1 MTDSVAF
8 LSMDQP
14 AERKLESF
22 QIVETKMAAYDLP
35 ENETFNPFEH
45 RRIRKPTSSTGTLI
59 HLIKSSLGTGI
70 LAMPL
75 AFKNGGLIF
84 GILGTALVATIYAH
98 CVHLLVSTSQK
109 SCKKNK
115 IPSLGFSE
123 TAENV
128 CANGPPGVRRFA
140 GFAKA
145 YIDYMLL
152 IMSFFSVSV
161 YLVFISTTLRE
172 VVNYE
177 LQIDWETRTYI
188 LMMTVVV
195 ALITQVRELK
205 YLVPFSLLANSS
217 ILVVFIITLY
227 YIFKEPITLGDRGFW
242 PEWFNLPSFFGIA
255 VYAIEG
261 IGIVLPVE
269 NKMKHPQ
276 HFLHPVG
283 VVNAGICFI
292 TLLYIVTGFFGYALY
307 GPDTKGSVT
316 LNLPNEEI
324 LAKSTQLL
332 AALAILLTTGLYYY
346 VPMEILWLKIGHKIP
361 ARKENLAQIIIRL
374 GIVIVMMGL
383 ALTVPKL
390 ELFIGF
396 VGSIGSATL
405 ALLTPITLDT
415 IFRWPADFG
424 WMKWRLVKNVVLGT
438 FGSFILV
445 VGTYFSVQDI
455 VQNI

>member
-8 LSMDQP
+8 IPMNPP
-14 AERKLESF
+14 ADGKLPSF
-22 QIVETKMAAYDLP
+22 QIVETNTASYEQPD
-35 ENETFNPFEH
+35 NEEYNPFEN
-45 RRIRKPTSSTGTLI
+45 RRVRKATSSAGTLI

-75 AFKNGGLIF
+75 AFKNGGLVF
-84 GILGTALVATIYAH
+84 GILGTALVAAIYAH

-109 SCKKNK
+109 SCKRNK

-123 TAENV
+123 TAQTV
-128 CANGPPGVRRFA
+128 CANGPPSARKFA
-140 GFAKA
+140 AFAKA

-161 YLVFISTTLRE
+161 YLVFISTTLRD
-172 VVNYE
+172 VINYE
-177 LQIDWETRTYI
+177 LQIEWETRTYI
-188 LMMTVVV
+188 LMTTIIV

-227 YIFKEPITLGDRGFW
+227 YIFKDPVNLEDRNLW
-242 PEWFNLPSFFGIA
+242 PEWTNLPSFFGIA

-283 VVNAGICFI
+283 VVNLGICFI
-292 TLLYIVTGFFGYALY
+292 SILYVITGFFGYALY
-307 GPDTKGSVT
+307 GPKTKGSVT

-346 VPMEILWLKIGHKIP
+346 VPMEILWLKIGHKVP
-361 ARKENLAQIIIRL
+361 ASRESLAQILIRL
-374 GIVIVMMGL
+374 GIVVVMMGF
-383 ALTVPKL
+383 ALTVPEL

-415 IFRWPADFG
+415 IYRWPTDFG
-424 WMKWRLVKNVVLGT
+424 WMQWRLVKNVILGL
-438 FGSFILV
+438 FGGFILV

-455 VQNI
+455 IENI